1 MLGGAMEMMNKL
13 AEEPQDHPGPRPGT
27 LRSTSIPGGHEKNS
41 SSPQK
46 PVVAVAIQEFSC
58 SMGEI
63 LGAIKGAFHHTQEE
77 LAAASQYKVLGRHF
91 EELFQSAPGGYL
103 VTDTEATIQES
114 NQAFAAL
121 LQIDKEFLLGK
132 QLIDYVH
139 QEDRKTFYA
148 YWDQALMG
156 NESERIKIH
165 LQPPGGEPVAV
176 CLAVAGR
183 RGPEG
188 KLVGFNWWALNNTQT
203 LHEEKALENRVARLE
218 ACLSGLIRAFAAATE
233 MPDPYAAGHQMRVAD
248 LAAAIAQEMGFSLNR
263 VEGVRV
269 MGFMHDIGNVAL
281 PQNILRKT
289 GLLSIVESNILR
301 SHPQLGYDLLKD
313 IEFPWPVAQAVLQHH
328 ERWNG
333 SGYPAG
339 LAGEEILLEARILA
353 VADVAEAMVSPR
365 VDGDPAGI
373 EKALEEI
380 YKGSGILYDPS
391 VVNACLKVCVAKGFT
406 FP

>member
-1 MLGGAMEMMNKL
+1 MMNKL
-13 AEEPQDHPGPRPGT
+13 ADELQDHPGPEPGT
-27 LRSTSIPGGHEKNS
+27 FIPTHIPGGHEEKS
-41 SSPQK
+41 TFPQK
-46 PVVAVAIQEFSC
+46 PVVAAAIQEFSF
-58 SMGEI
+58 SMGEL
-63 LGAIKGAFHHTQEE
+63 LGVMKGAFHQTQEE
-77 LAAASQYKVLGRHF
+77 LAAASQYQVLGPHF

-114 NQAFAAL
+114 NQVFAAL
-121 LQIDKEFLLGK
+121 LQIESKFLLGK
-132 QLIDYVH
+132 QLICYVD
-139 QEDRKTFYA
+139 QEDHETFYA
-148 YWDQALMG
+148 YWNQALLG
-156 NESERIKIH
+156 NESEGIKILLH
-165 LQPPGGEPVAV
+165 PPVGEPVPV
-176 CLAVAGR
+176 FLAIASR
-183 RGPEG
+183 RDPEG
-188 KLVGFNWWALNNTQT
+188 ELVGFNWWALNITQT

-233 MPDPYAAGHQMRVAD
+233 MRDPYASGHQMRVAA
-248 LAAAIAQEMGFSLNR
+248 LAAAIAQEMGFSSNR
-263 VEGVRV
+263 VEGVTV

-289 GLLSIVESNILR
+289 GLLSILERNLLR
-301 SHPQLGYDLLKD
+301 AHLQLGYDLLKD

-365 VDGDPAGI
+365 VDGDPVGI

-391 VVNACLKVCVAKGFT
+391 VVNACQKVFVEKGFT